1 MARAQCWQAGRSGST
16 LKGDAAA
23 QTGPQQRRPRA
34 GDGCGTRRA
43 RSGAHAD

>member
-1 MARAQCWQAGRSGST
+1 MARAQCWQAGRSGSR